1 MQVFRKKQAGIL
13 LIAAI
18 LMSVCFSA
26 EAAPSASPAGQQPA
40 ARLEQFTVDASSSKV
55 HFSVSSTLHTVH
67 GEFLVK
73 RGSIQL
79 DPDTGKAAGEIVVD
93 AASGQ
98 SGSNARDKRMHK
110 EILESDRF
118 TDVAFS
124 PDRITGKVSLS
135 GSSSIEVHGTFT
147 LHGTGHEL
155 TVPVQVEISG
165 GHWTGLASFGVPY
178 IEWGL
183 KNPSN
188 FIFKVSPTVNIN
200 LELGGTISVPQSR

>member
-1 MQVFRKKQAGIL
+1 MHVFRTKQAGIL
-13 LIAAI
+13 MIAGI
-18 LMSVCFSA
+18 LMGICISA
-26 EAAPSASPAGQQPA
+26 EAGPSARPTEQQA
-40 ARLEQFTVDASSSKV
+40 ATSLEQFTIDASGSQV
-55 HFSVSSTLHTVH
+55 HFSLSSTLHTVH
-67 GEFLVK
+67 GQFAIK

-79 DPDTGKAAGEIVVD
+79 DSDTGKAAGEIVVD

-124 PDRITGKVSLS
+124 PDRIIGKVSLS
-135 GSSSIEVHGTFT
+135 GSSSVEVHGTFT

-155 TVPVQVEISG
+155 TVPVRVEISG
-165 GHWTGLASFGVPY
+165 QHWTGTASFAVPY
-178 IEWGL
+178 IAWGL

-188 FIFKVSPTVNIN
+188 FIFKVSPMVNVN
-200 LELGGTISVPQSR
+200 LELGGSVVLPPPH